1 MYDIVYVGIYDKRH
15 NTFLPQIC
23 LRPSGFAWRLFC
35 LVLDSQSKYFW
46 CEEVFLNLFWEPETQ
61 GVVDFLG
68 DSYPFLL
75 QYREICCNMLI

>member
-35 LVLDSQSKYFW
+35 ISDMVEERSKKLKLRSKF
-46 CEEVFLNLFWEPETQ
+46 CLKF
-61 GVVDFLG
+61 
-68 DSYPFLL
+68 
-75 QYREICCNMLI
+75 